1 MKKDRET
8 YKNLVRAFAG
18 ESMARNRYEFFAVLA
33 ENEGLRSVAR
43 IFRETADN
51 EKAHAERHLKFLK
64 GKVGAMGE
72 LGLDKLGDTKFNL
85 VQAIAGEHYEA
96 AAMYPGFA
104 KTARREGFSEIA
116 KGFKEIGEV
125 EEKHEERYK
134 SLLKRLEDG
143 NMFKSVK
150 VVKWKCLNCGYVH
163 TGKTAPKTCP
173 ACAFPEGWYEL
184 SCRNY

>member
-1 MKKDRET
+1 MKEDRET
-8 YKNLVRAFAG
+8 YKNLAHAFSG
-18 ESMARNRYEFFAVLA
+18 ESMARNRYEFFAARA
-33 ENEGLRSVAR
+33 EAEGLRSVAR

-64 GKVGAMGE
+64 GGVFASGE
-72 LGLDKLGDTKFNL
+72 IDLDKLGDTKFNL
-85 VQAIAGEHYEA
+85 SQAIAGEHYEA

-116 KGFKEIGEV
+116 KAFKEIGEV

-143 NMFKSVK
+143 NMFKSAK
-150 VVKWKCLNCGYVH
+150 VAKWKCLNCGYVH
-163 TGKTAPKTCP
+163 TGKTAPKSCP
-173 ACAFPEGWYEL
+173 ACAFSQEWYEL